1 MTDLRFYGDPPA
13 GLTDEALPGRLIVI
27 EGTDGV
33 GRSTMIA
40 LLKEWLETSGFAV
53 VDSGLTRSPLVGP
66 GIERAKRGHVLDP
79 ITLNLFYATDFWD
92 RFERIILPALRAGMV
107 ALVDRYIFSLIA
119 RGNVRGTSRE
129 WLEHVYSFALVPDTT
144 IYLDIDVEQLL
155 PRVTERGFDYWESG
169 GDYLQGLSVYDAF
182 VQHQHAMLEEF
193 RAMADRYDFQIVDA
207 RRSADAVF
215 EDIRAHVDRVMADIP
230 RSERS

>member
-1 MTDLRFYGDPPA
+1 MTDLRFYGEPPA
-13 GLTDEALPGRLIVI
+13 GIGDDELPGRLIVV

-33 GRSTMIA
+33 GRSTIIS
-40 LLKEWLETSGFAV
+40 LLKEWLETSGYAV

-119 RGNVRGTSRE
+119 RGNVRGTDRE
-129 WLEHVYSFALVPDTT
+129 WLQLLYSFALIPDAT
-144 IYLDIDVEQLL
+144 IYLDIDVEHLL

-169 GDYLQGLSVYDAF
+169 GDYLQGVSVYDSF
-182 VQHQHAMLEEF
+182 VQHQRAMLEEF
-193 RAMADRYDFQIVDA
+193 RAMAPRYDFQIVNA
-207 RRSADAVF
+207 RRPAEQVYLDT
-215 EDIRAHVDRVMADIP
+215 RACV
-230 RSERS
+230 ERALLGMTPP